1 MAAAKATI
9 GILAPAGE
17 PYDRIEQVGTSLME
31 SSKVLADR
39 GVPGHVTGHP
49 AMFSV
54 FLAED
59 EPTEFRHAVNHDEEA
74 TARRSAPGS
83 STVG

>member
-1 MAAAKATI
+1 ME
-9 GILAPAGE
+9 GI
-17 PYDRIEQVGTSLME
+17 R
-31 SSKVLADR
+31 KVLADR

-59 EPTEFRHAVNHDEEA
+59 EPTEFRHAVNHDE
-74 TARRSAPGS
+74 ARYEEICAGLIHRGVMPAPTPSSPGS
-83 STVG
+83 SVPPTPTRTWH